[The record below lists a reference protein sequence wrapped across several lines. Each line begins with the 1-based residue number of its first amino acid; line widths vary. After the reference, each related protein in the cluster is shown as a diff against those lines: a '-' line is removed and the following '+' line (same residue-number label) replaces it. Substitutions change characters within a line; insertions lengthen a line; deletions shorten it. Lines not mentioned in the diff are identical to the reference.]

1 MRIINCHNL
10 YHLGDC
16 IQALH
21 FLINAAK
28 HNNVQFNFFC
38 NPAYHEQLQ
47 EFVGTFDGV
56 KLITRPIGP
65 SIDTWIGAHNYG
77 DICKKSDEIFGKDSD
92 QGTFFLLLTDI
103 LCSIMNIKCPF
114 STKMD
119 MIYNEDVLNQ
129 PCKHNE
135 IYDYL
140 FINSKNQSIPFPNF
154 EQEIV
159 SMMKTLKTK
168 NRSVITTTKVDN
180 TPCTLDYNLS
190 VVEIARLSKNVKN
203 VIAVNTGPLHLCM
216 NKWSIPTIKKFIVWS
231 PAETFNYGPNFKSVK
246 FLSEIEQNSI

>member
-1 MRIINCHNL
+1 MKTINCHNF

-16 IQALH
+16 IEALH

-28 HNNVQFNFFC
+28 LNNVQFNFLC
-38 NPAYHEQLQ
+38 NTAYHNQLQ
-47 EFVGTFDGV
+47 EFIGTFDGV
-56 KLITRPIGP
+56 KLLTRPVGP

-77 DICKKSDEIFGKDSD
+77 DICEKSNKIFGKDSD
-92 QGTFFLLLTDI
+92 QGTFFLLLAGI
-103 LCSIMNIKCPF
+103 LSNIMNIECPF
-114 STKMD
+114 STKTD
-119 MIYNEDVLNQ
+119 MIYNEDVLNE

-135 IYDYL
+135 TYDYL

-159 SMMKTLKTK
+159 SMMKILKTK

-203 VIAVNTGPLHLCM
+203 IIAVNTGPLHLCM
-216 NKWSIPTIKKFIVWS
+216 NKWSLPTIEKFIVWS
-231 PAETFNYGPNFKSVK
+231 PAETFNYGSNFKSVK
-246 FLSEIEQNSI
+246 FLSEIEESSI

>member
-1 MRIINCHNL
+1 MRTINCHNL

-28 HNNVQFNFFC
+28 HNNIQFFSD
-38 NPAYHEQLQ
+38 YHKQLQ
-47 EFVGTFDGV
+47 EFIHDFDGV
-56 KLITRPIGP
+56 KLITSPIGE
-65 SIDTWIGAHNYG
+65 SIDTWIGAYNYVN
-77 DICKKSDEIFGKDSD
+77 ICKKSEEMFGKDSD
-92 QGTFFLLLTDI
+92 QGTFFLLLAGI
-103 LCSIMNIKCPF
+103 LSNIMEIKCPF

-119 MIYNEDVLNQ
+119 MIYNEEVLNK

-135 IYDYL
+135 FYDYL

-154 EQEIV
+154 EEEIV
-159 SMMKTLKTK
+159 SMMKKLKAHNK
-168 NRSVITTTKVDN
+168 SVITTAKAID

-203 VIAVNTGPLHLCM
+203 IIAVNTGPLHLCI
-216 NKWSIPTIKKFIVWS
+216 NKWILPNINNFIVWS
-231 PAETFNYGPNFKSVK
+231 PAETFNYGSNFKSVK
-246 FLSEIEQNSI
+246 FLSEIEESSI